1 MKREKDRKHIKD
13 CESYVTQLN
22 DLKNIQWKFHVEK
35 KKKTYQSNI
44 WRGNDWQVFKTEE
57 IH

>member
-1 MKREKDRKHIKD
+1 MKGEKDRKHIKAY
-13 CESYVTQLN
+13 ESYVTQLS

-44 WRGNDWQVFKTEE
+44 
-57 IH
+57 